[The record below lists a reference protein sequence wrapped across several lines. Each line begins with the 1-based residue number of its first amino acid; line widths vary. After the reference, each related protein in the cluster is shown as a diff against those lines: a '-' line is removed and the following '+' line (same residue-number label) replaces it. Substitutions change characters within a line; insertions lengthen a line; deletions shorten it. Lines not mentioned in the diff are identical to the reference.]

1 MKYILLISIL
11 INIVLLI
18 KISVMKLSIKALAQ
32 DFEERASLDSDTLLG
47 VSSRDRSI
55 TYLASALNETLSK
68 LRTMYH
74 SYKQGDEGLKNAIT
88 NVVHDIRTPLT
99 AICGYLELTERYD
112 KSPELAK
119 YLEVISERTNYMKG
133 LTEELFEYLLVRDVE
148 APSDKQEVNINRMLE
163 DCIMNMYP
171 TLMEKGIK
179 LKVELT
185 EKRIVRNLY
194 PEYLERVFNNLI
206 SNALKYSNEDLGI
219 NLEDDGTIIFSNK
232 ANNLTSVQ
240 VEKLFDRFYTVET
253 GQNSTGIGLSIVRS
267 FIEKMDGTIGAEYKE
282 GRLLIKV
289 AFPIDDN

>member
-1 MKYILLISIL
+1 MSMKYILLISIL

-194 PEYLERVFNNLI
+194 PEYLERVFN
-206 SNALKYSNEDLGI
+206 
-219 NLEDDGTIIFSNK
+219 T
-232 ANNLTSVQ
+232 
-240 VEKLFDRFYTVET
+240 
-253 GQNSTGIGLSIVRS
+253 
-267 FIEKMDGTIGAEYKE
+267 
-282 GRLLIKV
+282 
-289 AFPIDDN
+289 

>member
-1 MKYILLISIL
+1 MRFILLISVC

-18 KISVMKLSIKALAQ
+18 KICVMKLSLKELAG

-55 TYLASALNETLSK
+55 THLASVMNETLTK
-68 LRTMYH
+68 LREMYH
-74 SYKQGDEGLKNAIT
+74 SYKQGDESVKNAIT

-99 AICGYLELTERYD
+99 AICGYLELTERYE

-133 LTEELFEYLLVRDVE
+133 LTEELFEYLLIRNVD
-148 APSDKQEVNINRMLE
+148 APEKKQEVNINRMLE
-163 DCIMNMYP
+163 DSIMNMYP
-171 TLMEKGIK
+171 TLMERGIK
-179 LKVELT
+179 PQIEIT
-185 EKRIVRNLY
+185 EKRIVRKLY
-194 PEYLERVFNNLI
+194 PTYLERIFNNLI
-206 SNALKYSNEDLGI
+206 SNALKYSDEDLSI

-232 ANNLTSVQ
+232 AANLTSVQ
-240 VEKLFDRFYTVET
+240 VERLFDRFYTVET

-267 FIEKMDGTIGAEYKE
+267 FVEKMDGTIKAEYIE

-289 AFPIDDN
+289 AFPEGI